1 MNAPSHAWPG
11 SRPLKLRIS
20 DFELLDRSGAF
31 DGLYKVELIEG
42 TIIAMNAEYRL
53 HGVVKNRLVRLLQ
66 RALERIGSELEAFN
80 EIAIQLGDDSLPQ
93 PDAIIAR
100 AALDRR
106 YFQVCDI
113 ALALEVV
120 DRSSRFELTR
130 KVSLYASAGVPEL
143 WIADLKTGE
152 LNQFWS
158 PQSGAYG
165 EKRRVPLSF
174 ELQSVT
180 IAGLVV
186 NGEGLGLP

>member
-1 MNAPSHAWPG
+1 MSSRTG
-11 SRPLKLRIS
+11 SSGCCSARLNGSVPNWKPLT
-20 DFELLDRSGAF
+20 RS
-31 DGLYKVELIEG
+31 
-42 TIIAMNAEYRL
+42 R
-53 HGVVKNRLVRLLQ
+53 
-66 RALERIGSELEAFN
+66 SSW
-80 EIAIQLGDDSLPQ
+80 GDDSLPQ

-106 YFQVCDI
+106 YFQVSDI

-143 WIADLKTGE
+143 WVADLKTGQ

-158 PQSGAYG
+158 PQSGVYG
-165 EKRRVPLSF
+165 EKQRVPLSF
-174 ELQSVT
+174 ELQSTT

-186 NGEGLGLP
+186 SGEGLGLP